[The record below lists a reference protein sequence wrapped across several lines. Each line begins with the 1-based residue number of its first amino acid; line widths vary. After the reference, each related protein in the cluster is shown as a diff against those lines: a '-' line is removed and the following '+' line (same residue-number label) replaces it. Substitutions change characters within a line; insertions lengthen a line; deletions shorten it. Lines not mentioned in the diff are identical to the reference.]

1 LAAGNKLYATISVKL
16 WRFYKACPWLEYRH
30 RLISQLPPNSSLLE
44 IGCSYCDR
52 ARLFKTLRPDV
63 NVHATDI
70 QDFSRQAGPEISFF
84 VADVTQGLPA
94 HLEGKFDCVTTMHLF
109 EHLPPGSYDRAVGEI
124 SRVLK
129 PGGSWYIETPGTR
142 SILFPSFSLGRRRYN
157 CPINFYDDPSHI
169 KPFSKGGLYYLL
181 HDRGFYVK
189 RVGFARNVLFTIL
202 SPILILGGLVLR
214 QRQWFLVGLGNLFG
228 WAVFAHG
235 VKPEGPVRSGQ
246 NQT

>member
-1 LAAGNKLYATISVKL
+1 MAAGNKLYATISVKL

-142 SILFPSFSLGRRRYN
+142 RASTSRCITAVSRDRPSAVSPASSGSATAEAEGDEARLSFT
-157 CPINFYDDPSHI
+157 
-169 KPFSKGGLYYLL
+169 
-181 HDRGFYVK
+181 
-189 RVGFARNVLFTIL
+189 VG
-202 SPILILGGLVLR
+202 PGD
-214 QRQWFLVGLGNLFG
+214 
-228 WAVFAHG
+228 
-235 VKPEGPVRSGQ
+235 
-246 NQT
+246 